1 MKLLKTCLTS
11 LLITAV
17 SGPVFAAQLVVVGVT
32 GNAPVGLG
40 DIVDDTKSIAL
51 AEGVTLTMINANGQ
65 KLKVTGPH
73 KGPLGS
79 EKTAKVTKTAAG
91 AGAGNSGNMVEALAG
106 LFKSQVD
113 TKSLGAFRAAPA
125 SVPGPWMYNVASG
138 AAYCLGKGQKPQL
151 WRESSRKKTVVSL
164 SAESGGKSKTL
175 VWKKGLKTLSW
186 PNAVPFESGAS
197 YKTKVGKKSKEQ
209 MVTVHQMPGD
219 LPTRAHQAA
228 WMAGKGCEA
237 QARILIV
244 TANVDHMIQDLEK
257 AGQF

>member
-1 MKLLKTCLTS
+1 MKLLKTCFTS
-11 LLITAV
+11 LVVMAISA
-17 SGPVFAAQLVVVGVT
+17 PVFAAQLVVVGVS
-32 GNAPVGLG
+32 GNVPVGLG
-40 DIVDDTKSIAL
+40 DIVDDAKPMVL
-51 AEGVTLTMINANGQ
+51 EEGTSLTLINANGQ
-65 KLKVTGPH
+65 KLQVSGPH
-73 KGPLGS
+73 KGPLVSGDKANAAKAVADSGS
-79 EKTAKVTKTAAG
+79 GTG
-91 AGAGNSGNMVEALAG
+91 GDMVKALAG

-138 AAYCLGKGQKPQL
+138 AAYCLGDGQTPQL
-151 WRESSRKKTVVSL
+151 WRESARKKTVLSL
-164 SAESGGKSKTL
+164 SAENGGKSKTL
-175 VWKKGLKTLSW
+175 VWKKGIKTLSW
-186 PNAVPFESGAS
+186 PSSIPFESGAS

-209 MVTVHQMPGD
+209 TVTVHQMPND

-228 WMAGKGCEA
+228 WMAGKGCEE